1 MRISSKIHKFVL
13 MKESSVLKIDVDGVL
28 RQRIPRYYRYI
39 PRFLIRWLERTIC
52 QDQLNDLMERNQ
64 GKVDADFCAGVL
76 DNLNITYDVTGEEL
90 LPSTENRRVIIV
102 SNHPLG
108 ALDGMAMIDYNTKL
122 YGGNVKFVVN
132 DLLMAIK
139 PLRGVFLPINKHGK
153 QSRNASNA
161 IDEAMAGN
169 DPIIIFPAGLCS
181 RRQPN
186 GEICDLE
193 WRKMF
198 VNKSVE
204 YQRDIIPMYFDAE
217 NSSFFYK
224 FAKLR
229 VRLGIKF
236 NIEMIYLPREI
247 FRSKNARFSIK
258 VGNTISWQNLSTGKN
273 ASKQAAEIKAI
284 VYNLKNQK

>member
-1 MRISSKIHKFVL
+1 MFISTKFHKFVSMKDETL
-13 MKESSVLKIDVDGVL
+13 MKIDVDGVL

-39 PRFLIRWLERTIC
+39 PRFIIKWLERTIC
-52 QDQLNDLMERNQ
+52 QDRMNELLEKNKSKTNAE
-64 GKVDADFCAGVL
+64 FCAGVL
-76 DNLNITYDVTGEEL
+76 EDLNISYEVIGEEN
-90 LPSTENRRVIIV
+90 LPPVENRRVVIV

-108 ALDGMAMIDYNTKL
+108 ALDGMTMIDYITKR

-139 PLRGVFLPINKHGK
+139 PLNGVFLPINKHGK
-153 QSRNASNA
+153 QSRNSSNA
-161 IDEAMAGN
+161 IDEAMAGS

-181 RRQPN
+181 RRQPD
-186 GEICDLE
+186 GTICDLE

-204 YQRDIIPMYFDAE
+204 YQRDVIPMYFDAE

-229 VRLGIKF
+229 MRLGIKF

-247 FRSKNARFSIK
+247 FRSENAKFLIK
-258 VGNTISWQNLSTGKN
+258 VGKPISWSTLNSGKH
-273 ASKQAAEIKAI
+273 ASTQASEIKNI
-284 VYNLKNQK
+284 VYNLKNQ

>member
-1 MRISSKIHKFVL
+1 MKDETL
-13 MKESSVLKIDVDGVL
+13 MKIDVDGVL

-39 PRFLIRWLERTIC
+39 PQFIIKWLERTIC
-52 QDQLNDLMERNQ
+52 QDRMNELMEKN
-64 GKVDADFCAGVL
+64 KSKTNAEFCAGVL
-76 DNLNITYDVTGEEL
+76 ESLNISYEVMGEEN
-90 LPSTENRRVIIV
+90 LPPMENRRVVIV

-108 ALDGMAMIDYNTKL
+108 ALDGMTMIDYITKR

-139 PLRGVFLPINKHGK
+139 PLNGVFLPINKHGK
-153 QSRNASNA
+153 QSRNSSNA
-161 IDEAMAGN
+161 IDEAMAGS

-181 RRQPN
+181 RRQPD
-186 GEICDLE
+186 GTICDLE

-204 YQRDIIPMYFDAE
+204 YQRDVIPMYFDAE

-229 VRLGIKF
+229 MRLGIKF

-247 FRSKNARFSIK
+247 FRSENAKFLIK
-258 VGNTISWQNLSTGKN
+258 VGKAISWSTLNSGKHASTQ
-273 ASKQAAEIKAI
+273 ASKIKSI
-284 VYNLKNQK
+284 VYNLKNQ

>member
-1 MRISSKIHKFVL
+1 MKDETL
-13 MKESSVLKIDVDGVL
+13 MKIDVDGVL

-39 PRFLIRWLERTIC
+39 PRFIIKWLERTIC
-52 QDQLNDLMERNQ
+52 QDRMNELMEKN
-64 GKVDADFCAGVL
+64 KSKTNAEFCAGVL
-76 DNLNITYDVTGEEL
+76 ESLNISYEVIGEEN
-90 LPSTENRRVIIV
+90 LPPVENRRVVIV

-108 ALDGMAMIDYNTKL
+108 ALDGMTMIDYITKR

-139 PLRGVFLPINKHGK
+139 PLNGVFLPINKHGK
-153 QSRNASNA
+153 QSRNSSNA

-181 RRQPN
+181 RRQPD
-186 GEICDLE
+186 GTICDLE

-204 YQRDIIPMYFDAE
+204 YQRDVIPMYFDAE

-229 VRLGIKF
+229 MRLGIKF

-247 FRSKNARFSIK
+247 FRSENAKFLIK
-258 VGNTISWQNLSTGKN
+258 VGKPISWSTLNSGKHASTQ
-273 ASKQAAEIKAI
+273 ASKIKSI
-284 VYNLKNQK
+284 VYNLKNQ

>member
-1 MRISSKIHKFVL
+1 MKDETL
-13 MKESSVLKIDVDGVL
+13 MKIDVDGVL

-39 PRFLIRWLERTIC
+39 PQFIIKWLERTIC
-52 QDQLNDLMERNQ
+52 QDRMNELLEKNKSKTNAE
-64 GKVDADFCAGVL
+64 FCAGVL
-76 DNLNITYDVTGEEL
+76 EDLNISYEVIGEEN
-90 LPSTENRRVIIV
+90 LPPVENRRVVIV

-108 ALDGMAMIDYNTKL
+108 ALDGMTMIDYITKR

-139 PLRGVFLPINKHGK
+139 PLNGVFLPINKHGK
-153 QSRNASNA
+153 QSRNSSNA

-181 RRQPN
+181 RRQPD
-186 GEICDLE
+186 GTICDLE

-204 YQRDIIPMYFDAE
+204 YQRDVIPMYFDAE

-229 VRLGIKF
+229 MRLGIKF

-247 FRSKNARFSIK
+247 FRSENAKFLIK
-258 VGNTISWQNLSTGKN
+258 VGKPISWSTLNSGKHASTQ
-273 ASKQAAEIKAI
+273 ASKIKSI
-284 VYNLKNQK
+284 VYNLKNQ

>member
-1 MRISSKIHKFVL
+1 MFISTKFHKFVSMKDETL
-13 MKESSVLKIDVDGVL
+13 MKIDVDGVL
-28 RQRIPRYYRYI
+28 RQRIPRHYRYI
-39 PRFLIRWLERTIC
+39 PRFIIKWLERTIC
-52 QDQLNDLMERNQ
+52 QDRMNELLEKNKSKTNAE
-64 GKVDADFCAGVL
+64 FCAGVL
-76 DNLNITYDVTGEEL
+76 EDLNISYEVIGEEN
-90 LPSTENRRVIIV
+90 LPPVENRRVVIV

-108 ALDGMAMIDYNTKL
+108 ALDGMTMIDYITKR

-139 PLRGVFLPINKHGK
+139 PLNGVFLPINKHGK
-153 QSRNASNA
+153 QSRNSSNA
-161 IDEAMAGN
+161 IDEAMAGS

-181 RRQPN
+181 RRQPD
-186 GEICDLE
+186 GTICDLE

-204 YQRDIIPMYFDAE
+204 YQRDVIPMYFDAE

-229 VRLGIKF
+229 MRLGIKF

-247 FRSKNARFSIK
+247 FRSENAKFLIK
-258 VGNTISWQNLSTGKN
+258 VGKPISWSTLNSGKHASTQ
-273 ASKQAAEIKAI
+273 ASKIKSI
-284 VYNLKNQK
+284 VYNLKNQ

>member
-1 MRISSKIHKFVL
+1 VI
-13 MKESSVLKIDVDGVL
+13 
-28 RQRIPRYYRYI
+28 
-39 PRFLIRWLERTIC
+39 
-52 QDQLNDLMERNQ
+52 
-64 GKVDADFCAGVL
+64 
-76 DNLNITYDVTGEEL
+76 GEEN
-90 LPSTENRRVIIV
+90 LPPVENRRVVIV

-108 ALDGMAMIDYNTKL
+108 ALDGMTMIDYITKR

-139 PLRGVFLPINKHGK
+139 PLNGVFLPINKHGK
-153 QSRNASNA
+153 QSRNSSNA
-161 IDEAMAGN
+161 IDEAMAGS

-181 RRQPN
+181 RRQPD
-186 GEICDLE
+186 GTICDLE

-204 YQRDIIPMYFDAE
+204 YQRDVIPMYFDAE

-229 VRLGIKF
+229 MRLGIKF

-247 FRSKNARFSIK
+247 FRSENAKFLIK
-258 VGNTISWQNLSTGKN
+258 VGKAISWSTLNSGKHASTQ
-273 ASKQAAEIKAI
+273 ASKIKSI
-284 VYNLKNQK
+284 VYNLKNQ

>member
-1 MRISSKIHKFVL
+1 MWISSKIHKFVV
-13 MKESSVLKIDVDGVL
+13 MKDFAVMKIDVDEVL
-28 RQRIPRYYRYI
+28 SQRIPRYYRYI
-39 PRFLIRWLERTIC
+39 PRFIIRWIERTIC
-52 QDQLNDLMERNQ
+52 QEQLNDLMAKNGDKTGAE
-64 GKVDADFCAGVL
+64 FCAGVL
-76 DNLNITYDVTGEEL
+76 ESLNISYDVAGEEK
-90 LPSTENRRVIIV
+90 LPSIENRRVIIV

-108 ALDGMAMIDYNTKL
+108 ALDGMTMIDYITKL

-139 PLRGVFLPINKHGK
+139 PLSGVFLPINKHGK
-153 QSRNASNA
+153 QSRNSSNA

-181 RRQPN
+181 RRQPD
-186 GEICDLE
+186 GTVRDLK

-198 VNKSVE
+198 VNKSIE
-204 YQRDIIPMYFDAE
+204 YHRDIIPMYFDAE

-229 VRLGIKF
+229 VRLGLKF

-247 FRSKNARFSIK
+247 FRSENAKFSIK
-258 VGNTISWQNLSTGKN
+258 IGNSISWENLMRGKN
-273 ASKQAAEIKAI
+273 ALRQAAEIKDI
-284 VYNLKNQK
+284 VYNLKNQ

>member
-1 MRISSKIHKFVL
+1 MKDETL
-13 MKESSVLKIDVDGVL
+13 MKIDVDGVL

-39 PRFLIRWLERTIC
+39 PRFIIKWLERTIC
-52 QDQLNDLMERNQ
+52 QDRMNELMEKN
-64 GKVDADFCAGVL
+64 KSKTNAEFCAGVL
-76 DNLNITYDVTGEEL
+76 ESLNISYEVMGEEN
-90 LPSTENRRVIIV
+90 LPPMENRRVVIV

-108 ALDGMAMIDYNTKL
+108 ALDGMTMIDYITKR

-139 PLRGVFLPINKHGK
+139 PLNGVFLPINKHGK
-153 QSRNASNA
+153 QSRNSSNA
-161 IDEAMAGN
+161 IDEAMAGS

-181 RRQPN
+181 RRQPD
-186 GEICDLE
+186 GTICDLE

-204 YQRDIIPMYFDAE
+204 YQRDVIPMYFDAE

-229 VRLGIKF
+229 MRLGIKF

-247 FRSKNARFSIK
+247 FRSENAKFLIK
-258 VGNTISWQNLSTGKN
+258 VGKPISWSTLNSGKHASTQ
-273 ASKQAAEIKAI
+273 ASKIKSI
-284 VYNLKNQK
+284 VYNLKNQ

>member
-1 MRISSKIHKFVL
+1 MKDETL
-13 MKESSVLKIDVDGVL
+13 MKIDVDGVL

-39 PRFLIRWLERTIC
+39 PRFIIKWLERTIC
-52 QDQLNDLMERNQ
+52 QDRMNELLEKNKSKTNAE
-64 GKVDADFCAGVL
+64 FCAGVL
-76 DNLNITYDVTGEEL
+76 EDLNISYEVIGEEN
-90 LPSTENRRVIIV
+90 LPPEENRRVVIV

-108 ALDGMAMIDYNTKL
+108 ALDGMTMIDYITKR

-139 PLRGVFLPINKHGK
+139 PLNGVFLPINKHGK
-153 QSRNASNA
+153 QSRNSSNA

-181 RRQPN
+181 RRQPD
-186 GEICDLE
+186 GTICDLE

-204 YQRDIIPMYFDAE
+204 YQRDVIPMYFDAE

-229 VRLGIKF
+229 MRLGIKF

-247 FRSKNARFSIK
+247 FRSENAKFLIK
-258 VGNTISWQNLSTGKN
+258 VGKTISWSTLNSGKHASTQ
-273 ASKQAAEIKAI
+273 ASKIKSI
-284 VYNLKNQK
+284 VYNLKNQ

>member
-1 MRISSKIHKFVL
+1 MDNEAL
-13 MKESSVLKIDVDGVL
+13 MKIDVDGVL

-39 PRFLIRWLERTIC
+39 PRFIIRWLERTVC
-52 QDQLNDLMERNQ
+52 QDQLNDLMVKN
-64 GKVDADFCAGVL
+64 GDKTDAEFCAGVL
-76 DNLNITYDVTGEEL
+76 ESLNISYDVVGEEK
-90 LPSTENRRVIIV
+90 LPSIENRRVIIV

-108 ALDGMAMIDYNTKL
+108 ALDGMTMIDYITKR

-139 PLRGVFLPINKHGK
+139 PLSGVFLPINKHGK
-153 QSRNASNA
+153 QSRNSSNA
-161 IDEAMAGN
+161 IDQAMAGN

-181 RRQPN
+181 RRLRN

-204 YQRDIIPMYFDAE
+204 YQRDIIPVYFDAK

-229 VRLGIKF
+229 VRLGLKF

-247 FRSKNARFSIK
+247 FRSENAKFSIK
-258 VGNTISWQNLSTGKN
+258 VGTPISWKNLTIGKY
-273 ASKQAAEIKAI
+273 ALKQAAEIKEI
-284 VYNLKNQK
+284 VYNLKNQ

>member
-1 MRISSKIHKFVL
+1 MKDETL
-13 MKESSVLKIDVDGVL
+13 MKIDVDGVL

-39 PRFLIRWLERTIC
+39 PRFIIKWLERTIC
-52 QDQLNDLMERNQ
+52 QDRMNELLEKNKSKTNAE
-64 GKVDADFCAGVL
+64 FCAGVL
-76 DNLNITYDVTGEEL
+76 EDLNISYEVIGEEN
-90 LPSTENRRVIIV
+90 LPPVENRRVVIV

-108 ALDGMAMIDYNTKL
+108 ALDGMTMIDYITKR

-139 PLRGVFLPINKHGK
+139 PLNGVFLPINKHGK
-153 QSRNASNA
+153 QSRNSSNA

-181 RRQPN
+181 RRQPD
-186 GEICDLE
+186 GTICDLE

-204 YQRDIIPMYFDAE
+204 YQRDVIPMYFDAE

-229 VRLGIKF
+229 MRLGIKF

-247 FRSKNARFSIK
+247 FRSENAKFLIK
-258 VGNTISWQNLSTGKN
+258 VGKPISWSTLNSGKHASTQ
-273 ASKQAAEIKAI
+273 ASKIKSI
-284 VYNLKNQK
+284 VYNLKNQ

>member
-1 MRISSKIHKFVL
+1 MWISSKIHKFVV
-13 MKESSVLKIDVDGVL
+13 MKDFAVMKIDVDEVL
-28 RQRIPRYYRYI
+28 SQRIPRYYRYI
-39 PRFLIRWLERTIC
+39 PRFIIRWIERTIC
-52 QDQLNDLMERNQ
+52 QEQLNDLMAKNGDKTGAE
-64 GKVDADFCAGVL
+64 FCAGVL
-76 DNLNITYDVTGEEL
+76 ESLNISYDVAGEEK
-90 LPSTENRRVIIV
+90 LPSIENRRVIIV

-108 ALDGMAMIDYNTKL
+108 ALDGMTMIDYITKL

-139 PLRGVFLPINKHGK
+139 PLSGVFLPINKHGK
-153 QSRNASNA
+153 QSRNSSNA

-186 GEICDLE
+186 GTVRDLK

-198 VNKSVE
+198 VNKSIE
-204 YQRDIIPMYFDAE
+204 YHRDIIPMYFDAE

-229 VRLGIKF
+229 VRLGLKF

-247 FRSKNARFSIK
+247 FRSENAKFSIK
-258 VGNTISWQNLSTGKN
+258 IGNSISWENLMRGKN
-273 ASKQAAEIKAI
+273 ALRQAAEIKDI
-284 VYNLKNQK
+284 VYNLKNQ

>member
-1 MRISSKIHKFVL
+1 MFISTKFHKFVFMKDETL
-13 MKESSVLKIDVDGVL
+13 MKIDVDGVL

-39 PRFLIRWLERTIC
+39 PRFIIKWLERTIC
-52 QDQLNDLMERNQ
+52 QDRMNELLEKNKSKTNAE
-64 GKVDADFCAGVL
+64 FCTGVL
-76 DNLNITYDVTGEEL
+76 EDLNISYEVIGEEN
-90 LPSTENRRVIIV
+90 LPPMENRRVVIV

-108 ALDGMAMIDYNTKL
+108 ALDGMTMIDYITKR

-139 PLRGVFLPINKHGK
+139 PLNGVFLPINKHGK
-153 QSRNASNA
+153 QSRNSSNA

-181 RRQPN
+181 RRQPD
-186 GEICDLE
+186 GTICDLE

-204 YQRDIIPMYFDAE
+204 YQRDVIPMYFDAE

-229 VRLGIKF
+229 MRLGIKF

-247 FRSKNARFSIK
+247 FRSENAKFLIK
-258 VGNTISWQNLSTGKN
+258 VGKPISWSTLNSGKHASTQ
-273 ASKQAAEIKAI
+273 ASKIKSI
-284 VYNLKNQK
+284 VYNLKNQ

>member
-1 MRISSKIHKFVL
+1 
-13 MKESSVLKIDVDGVL
+13 MKDFAVMKIDVDEVL
-28 RQRIPRYYRYI
+28 SQRIPRYYRYI
-39 PRFLIRWLERTIC
+39 PRFIIRWIERTIC
-52 QDQLNDLMERNQ
+52 QEQLNDLMAKNGDKTGAE
-64 GKVDADFCAGVL
+64 FCAGVL
-76 DNLNITYDVTGEEL
+76 ESLNISYDVAGEEK
-90 LPSTENRRVIIV
+90 LPSIENRRVIIV

-108 ALDGMAMIDYNTKL
+108 ALDGMTMIDYITKL

-139 PLRGVFLPINKHGK
+139 PLSGVFLPINKHGK
-153 QSRNASNA
+153 QSRNSSNA

-181 RRQPN
+181 RRQPD
-186 GEICDLE
+186 GTVRDLK

-198 VNKSVE
+198 VNKSIE
-204 YQRDIIPMYFDAE
+204 YHRDIIPMYFDAE

-229 VRLGIKF
+229 VRLGLKF

-247 FRSKNARFSIK
+247 FRSENAKFSIK
-258 VGNTISWQNLSTGKN
+258 IGNSISWENLMRGKN
-273 ASKQAAEIKAI
+273 ALRQAAEIKDI
-284 VYNLKNQK
+284 VYNLKNQ